1 MVLVAAAICTRSGA
15 VVLSRQFVPVSRH
28 RIETLLT
35 QFPRLLQAGQ
45 QHTFV
50 ETNEVRFIYQPLEAH
65 YLVLITS
72 KASNIL
78 QDMDTL
84 RMLSRVVADY
94 SDSGANEDPT
104 VLMENS
110 LEIIMAFDEVV
121 SLGYRE
127 NVNMSQLHT
136 ILAME
141 SQEEIVQEIIA
152 KNKLQEARE
161 AAKRKIKQIEM
172 EKKEAARQSSTGK
185 GQGYPGSYMPLSASS
200 REQTSF
206 SSPPLAPTQPA
217 AGPAIQTTTRA
228 GKGMKLGKKTSMIE

>member
-1 MVLVAAAICTRSGA
+1 
-15 VVLSRQFVPVSRH
+15 
-28 RIETLLT
+28 
-35 QFPRLLQAGQ
+35 
-45 QHTFV
+45 V
-50 ETNEVRFIYQPLEAH
+50 ETEKVRFIYQPLEAH

-84 RMLSRVVADY
+84 RMLTRVVAEY
-94 SDSGANEDPT
+94 GGSSDDSMS
-104 VLMENS
+104 LQENS
-110 LEIIMAFDEVV
+110 LEILLAFDEVV

-152 KNKLQEARE
+152 KNKMQEAKE

-172 EKKEAARQSSTGK
+172 DKKETARRNSAGK
-185 GQGYPGSYMPLSASS
+185 GIGYPGAYSPVSPRNDTM
-200 REQTSF
+200 SF
-206 SSPPLAPTQPA
+206 NSPPLAPQQPSQ
-217 AGPAIQTTTRA
+217 GPSIQTTTRA
-228 GKGMKLGKKTSMIE
+228 GKGMKLGKKTTMIE

>member
-1 MVLVAAAICTRSGA
+1 MVLVAAAICTRSGVI
-15 VVLSRQFVPVSRH
+15 VVSRQFLGVSRQ

-50 ETNEVRFIYQPLEAH
+50 ETEEVRFVYQPLEAH

-78 QDMDTL
+78 QDMETL
-84 RMLSRVVADY
+84 RMLTRVVAEYGGPTD
-94 SDSGANEDPT
+94 DP
-104 VLMENS
+104 VSLQDNA
-110 LEIIMAFDEVV
+110 LEILLAFDEVV

-127 NVNMSQLHT
+127 SVNMSQLHT

-152 KNKLQEARE
+152 KNKMQEAKE

-172 EKKEAARQSSTGK
+172 EKKEATRRNSGSK
-185 GQGYPGSYMPLSASS
+185 GVGYSGGYSPVSPHHGGESVN
-200 REQTSF
+200 F
-206 SSPPLAPTQPA
+206 NSPPLAPPQQST
-217 AGPAIQTTTRA
+217 GPSVQTTARA
-228 GKGMKLGKKTSMIE
+228 GKGMKLGKKTSFID